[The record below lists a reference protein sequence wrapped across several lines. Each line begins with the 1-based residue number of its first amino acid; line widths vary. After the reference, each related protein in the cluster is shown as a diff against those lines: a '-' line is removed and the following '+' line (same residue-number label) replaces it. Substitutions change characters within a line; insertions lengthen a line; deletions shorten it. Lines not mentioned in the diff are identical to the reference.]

1 MVDYLKSRIRPIR
14 YITGIISVLLMVISL
29 GAFAIK
35 GLNMGLDFIG
45 GMVTEAII
53 NHSVT
58 KSQLMDQLQLTGSR
72 FLPRLREKK
81 GVG

>member
-35 GLNMGLDFIG
+35 GLNMGLDF
-45 GMVTEAII
+45 TEA
-53 NHSVT
+53 
-58 KSQLMDQLQLTGSR
+58 GWSR
-72 FLPRLREKK
+72 KRSLITR
-81 GVG
+81 

>member
-1 MVDYLKSRIRPIR
+1 
-14 YITGIISVLLMVISL
+14 
-29 GAFAIK
+29 
-35 GLNMGLDFIG
+35 MGLDFTG

-58 KSQLMDQLQLTGSR
+58 KSQLMDQLQPVLGSR